1 MNQML
6 ISFLD
11 RLVERFTAIL
21 ASVISSRVESLRA
34 EVQADQ
40 QSQLEDLARKYE
52 VDGKIA
58 IAQSLRERASNMA
71 SSDLASDGVRVM
83 DAVAGGN
90 SKPHGPVASG
100 LLNQEPS
107 ARAGQ
112 LNSLPDFSTAN
123 NNRKKPRPNGG
134 NEANGG
140 TVPGAPN

>member
-71 SSDLASDGVRVM
+71 SSDLASDGVKVM

-90 SKPHGPVASG
+90 SKPLGSIATG
-100 LLNQEPS
+100 LLNQESPT
-107 ARAGQ
+107 RAGQ

-123 NNRKKPRPNGG
+123 NSRKKPRPNGG
-134 NEANGG
+134 NDASGG
-140 TVPGAPN
+140 AVPGAPN